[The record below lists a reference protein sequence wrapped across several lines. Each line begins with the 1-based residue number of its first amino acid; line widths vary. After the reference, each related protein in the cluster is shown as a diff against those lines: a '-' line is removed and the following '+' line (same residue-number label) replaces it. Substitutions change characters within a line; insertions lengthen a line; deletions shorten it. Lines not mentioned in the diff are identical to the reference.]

1 MEPKPLRL
9 DTPRLVIRMAM
20 PADAPLVAA
29 FLNEEREHLAP
40 YEPPRQ
46 PEYFTEEY
54 WRIQCVRHV
63 QEFLDGRS
71 LRLWLFDAQR
81 PDYVLGRT
89 GLSRIERGGFHACNL
104 GYALRQSAQG
114 KGLMHEALTAVLG
127 HAFAVMGL
135 HRVEANYMPH
145 NERSGRVLEKL
156 GFVKEGLAHE
166 YLHINGKWQDHVLTA
181 LTNSQWQPRA

>member
-1 MEPKPLRL
+1 MEPKPPRF

-20 PADAPLVAA
+20 PADAPLVAS
-29 FLNEEREHLAP
+29 FLCDERAHLAP
-40 YEPPRQ
+40 FEPPRK

-54 WRIQCVRHV
+54 WRIQCVRQV

-71 LRLWLFDAQR
+71 LRLWLFDAAR
-81 PDYVLGRT
+81 PEVVLGRA
-89 GLSRIERGGFHACNL
+89 GLSRIERGGFCACNL

-114 KGLMHEALTAVLG
+114 KGLMHEALTAILG
-127 HAFAVMGL
+127 YAFATMGL

-166 YLHINGKWQDHVLTA
+166 YLLVNGRWQDHVLTA
-181 LTNSQWQPRA
+181 LTNKTWQPL

>member
-1 MEPKPLRL
+1 MEPKPPRF

-20 PADAPLVAA
+20 PADAPLVAS
-29 FLNEEREHLAP
+29 FLCDERAHLAP
-40 YEPPRQ
+40 FEPPRK

-54 WRIQCVRHV
+54 WRIQCVRQV

-71 LRLWLFDAQR
+71 LRLWLFDAAR
-81 PDYVLGRT
+81 PEVVLGRA
-89 GLSRIERGGFHACNL
+89 GLSRIERGGFCACNL

-114 KGLMHEALTAVLG
+114 KGLMHEALTAILG
-127 HAFAVMGL
+127 HAFDTMGL
-135 HRVEANYMPH
+135 HRIEANYKPH

-166 YLHINGKWQDHVLTA
+166 YLLINGRWQDHVLTA
-181 LTNSQWQPRA
+181 LTNKTWQPL